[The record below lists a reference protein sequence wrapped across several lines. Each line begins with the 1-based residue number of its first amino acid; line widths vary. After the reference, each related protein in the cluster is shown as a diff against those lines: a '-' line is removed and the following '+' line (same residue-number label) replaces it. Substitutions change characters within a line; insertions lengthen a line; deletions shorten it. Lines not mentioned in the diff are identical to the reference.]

1 MKVDGLLTH
10 MPIEQNKR
18 TDYKPCVDSEIL
30 FSSNET
36 FELLRV
42 LEEVYANAAF
52 AEEDYLGQLVQYLR
66 RTLNTP
72 SAKEEGQSVKK
83 NEKKVTMEDARRKME
98 EVRLAIS
105 RNLARAMVAGFD
117 NPF

>member
-1 MKVDGLLTH
+1 
-10 MPIEQNKR
+10 MPIEPNKT

-30 FSSNET
+30 LSSNET

-66 RTLNTP
+66 RTLNTT
-72 SAKEEGQSVKK
+72 SAKEEGQSRKK
-83 NEKKVTMEDARRKME
+83 DEKTVTMEDARRKME

-117 NPF
+117 SPF